1 MDKAVVS
8 IFISTISLIFS
19 IISLCIFAY
28 RPYNLEFD
36 YIGVIVGVLSFLV
49 TVILGWQI
57 YNYLSLRSEMEEM
70 INKIIDDTT
79 TKTTHAMIGYLKA
92 RTSSLWGR
100 TADLDS
106 LDNAFEALKEVKL
119 SKGIPSYDI
128 ALDFS
133 IDRII
138 EHINEIK
145 ANNKSLSI
153 IKSKKST
160 YYYILKDIDH
170 EKIEYIKEELDNAT
184 EPIVINS

>member
-1 MDKAVVS
+1 
-8 IFISTISLIFS
+8 
-19 IISLCIFAY
+19 
-28 RPYNLEFD
+28 
-36 YIGVIVGVLSFLV
+36 
-49 TVILGWQI
+49 
-57 YNYLSLRSEMEEM
+57 
-70 INKIIDDTT
+70 
-79 TKTTHAMIGYLKA
+79 MIGYLKA

>member
-1 MDKAVVS
+1 MNKAAVS
-8 IFISTISLIFS
+8 IFISTVSLVFS
-19 IISLCIFAY
+19 IISLCILAY
-28 RPYNLEFD
+28 RPYDLEFD

-100 TADLDS
+100 TADSLS
-106 LDNAFEALKEVKL
+106 LDNAFDSLKEVKL

-133 IDRII
+133 INRII
-138 EHINEIK
+138 EHIDEIK
-145 ANNKSLSI
+145 ANDKFLSI
-153 IKSKKST
+153 TKSKKST

-170 EKIEYIKEELDNAT
+170 EKIEYIRDELKNAT
-184 EPIVINS
+184 ESIITNP